1 MEEIQAD
8 FPSKEASSPILE
20 TTTRFING
28 AIFNSNS
35 MGSNNII
42 VFL

>member
-1 MEEIQAD
+1 MEERRAD
-8 FPSKEASSPILE
+8 FPSEEASSPILE
-20 TTTRFING
+20 TTTCFIDG

-35 MGSNNII
+35 MVSNNI